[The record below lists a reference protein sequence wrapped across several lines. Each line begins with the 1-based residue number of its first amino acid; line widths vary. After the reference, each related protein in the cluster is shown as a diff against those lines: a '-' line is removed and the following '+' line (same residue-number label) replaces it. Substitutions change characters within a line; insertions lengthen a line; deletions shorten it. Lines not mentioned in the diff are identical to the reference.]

1 VRREPT
7 KRRAELRPGIEIEAW
22 RRVSGWGEVA
32 LGLAVIAVA
41 VLTALGVVHLIHLL
55 GGR

>member
-1 VRREPT
+1 MRREPT